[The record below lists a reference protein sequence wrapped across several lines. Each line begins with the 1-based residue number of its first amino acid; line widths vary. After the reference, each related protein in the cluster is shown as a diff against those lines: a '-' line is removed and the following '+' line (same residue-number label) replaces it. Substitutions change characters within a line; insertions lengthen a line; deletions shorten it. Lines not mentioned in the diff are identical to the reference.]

1 MKGFIKVLSEY
12 EGQVCQTQGY
22 KNTSV
27 SDKESFKSLYFEQ
40 INTSWAGGNTNGIS
54 RVLESNPNVLQVN

>member
-12 EGQVCQTQGY
+12 EGQVGQPQGY

-27 SDKESFKSLYFEQ
+27 IDKESFKSLYFKQ
-40 INTSWAGGNTNGIS
+40 INTSWAGGNTNGIC
-54 RVLESNPNVLQVN
+54 RMLESNPNVLQIN